1 MSRDLGKLFRM
12 PHLLVRIEWAEN
24 VAEKK
29 NWKDERNEDAGDYWV
44 EKPIKKEDYFEHLFL
59 VNKMEIISHD
69 TEIDVTTYRLELISA

>member
-1 MSRDLGKLFRM
+1 MYKDMSRDLGKLFRL

-44 EKPIKKEDYFEHLFL
+44 EKPIK
-59 VNKMEIISHD
+59 
-69 TEIDVTTYRLELISA
+69 